1 MVTKQMV
8 LDRLRGDTAY
18 ERVADELALPPG
30 QLFMIATGLPAD
42 GGDAL
47 APEDFERPG
56 MLPGSSQHLVNP
68 GHENPT
74 KKDHVLH
81 WVKVRA
87 GADPQMQHAAAAR
100 DAEPA
105 EPVDQDDTELSTVL
119 GRDHN
124 QVKALLE
131 QLSTIPGVKKGGD
144 AVHRS
149 RRASIVDMVTV
160 RLSKHEAVEERVL
173 WPEVR
178 ELLPDG
184 DDLAATGLEQE
195 QKGKETLTA
204 LGETSADDE
213 RFDDLVEELVLRA
226 RQHVAFEDRL
236 LLELG
241 PLLDEKRSSRLGR
254 KVRSAEKRAPT
265 RPHRHAPKRPP
276 GVQLAGAAGA
286 VGDAV
291 RDHLGDRPAERK
303 GKGEQETGES
313 TP

>member
-1 MVTKQMV
+1 
-8 LDRLRGDTAY
+8 
-18 ERVADELALPPG
+18 
-30 QLFMIATGLPAD
+30 MIATGLPAD

-47 APEDFERPG
+47 APEDYERPG
-56 MLPGSSQHLVNP
+56 MLEGSSQHLVNP

-74 KKDHVLH
+74 KKEHVLE

-87 GADPQMQHAAAAR
+87 HSDPQMLLAAAAR

-105 EPVDQDDTELSTVL
+105 EPLDEEDTELTTVL

-131 QLSTIPGVKKGGD
+131 QLSAIPGVKKGGE

-149 RRASIVDMVTV
+149 RRESIVDMVTV

-173 WPEVR
+173 WPKVR
-178 ELLPDG
+178 ALLPDG
-184 DDLAATGLEQE
+184 DELADHGLEQE
-195 QKGKETLTA
+195 QMGKDTLTA

-226 RQHVAFEDRL
+226 RKHVAFEDRIF
-236 LLELG
+236 LELA
-241 PLLDEKRSSRLGR
+241 PELDEKRSSRLGK

-265 RPHRHAPKRPP
+265 RPHPHAPKRPP
-276 GVQLAGAAGA
+276 GVQVAGAAGA
-286 VGDAV
+286 ALDAV
-291 RDHLGDRPAERK
+291 RDHVGDRPAERK
-303 GKGEQETGES
+303 GKGEQEVGEAS
-313 TP
+313 S